1 VNLSS
6 RQLWTGGLVRLVGD
20 IMVESGMSEYLELEL
35 TESMVMH
42 DVESVVATL
51 QTLRAIGV
59 RLSLDDFGTGY
70 SSLSYLRRLPLSA
83 LKIDGSFVRDIQA
96 TGGPDDGVLAKAII
110 SLAHSLKFKVV
121 AEGVET
127 QGQYEFLKRN
137 DCDEMQGYFY
147 SPPVPAPDCEVLFTG
162 RQLTPESP
170 IITRH

>member
-1 VNLSS
+1 MS
-6 RQLWTGGLVRLVGD
+6 RFDAAPW
-20 IMVESGMSEYLELEL
+20 SL
-35 TESMVMH
+35 TVKLASAVTC
-42 DVESVVATL
+42 VLVVAIAVAFGIAAPRDLGLPHGNGL
-51 QTLRAIGV
+51 QVLV
-59 RLSLDDFGTGY
+59 VVV
-70 SSLSYLRRLPLSA
+70 LPLSILPA
-83 LKIDGSFVRDIQA
+83 LLFVVRGYEIDGSFVRDIQA